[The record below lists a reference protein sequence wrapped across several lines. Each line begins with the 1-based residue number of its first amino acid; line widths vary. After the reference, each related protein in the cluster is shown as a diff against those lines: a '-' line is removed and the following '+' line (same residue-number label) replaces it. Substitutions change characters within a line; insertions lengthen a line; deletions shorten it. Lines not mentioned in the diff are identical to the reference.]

1 MTTKLDKVIK
11 REIAIGDQL
20 YTVQISPA
28 GLKLTPKGGRKGPE
42 WSWHRLLQGDNMSGM
57 A

>member
-1 MTTKLDKVIK
+1 MTTKLDKTIK
-11 REIAIGDQL
+11 REIALGDQL

-28 GLKLTPKGGRKGPE
+28 GIKITPKGGRKGPE
-42 WSWHRLLQGDNMSGM
+42 WSWHRLLQGDMSGM

>member
-1 MTTKLDKVIK
+1 MTTKLDKTIK
-11 REIAIGDQL
+11 LEIAIGEQL

-28 GLKLTPKGGRKGPE
+28 GIKITPKGGRKGPE
-42 WSWHRLLQGDNMSGM
+42 WSWPRLLQGDMSGM